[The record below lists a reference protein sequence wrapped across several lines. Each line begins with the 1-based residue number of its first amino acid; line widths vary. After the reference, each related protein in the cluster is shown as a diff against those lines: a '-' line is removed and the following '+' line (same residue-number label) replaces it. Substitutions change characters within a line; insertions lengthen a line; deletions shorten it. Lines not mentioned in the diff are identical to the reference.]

1 MTDRSK
7 RGGGDFFGSRW
18 GYALVTFVIVVIVL
32 VLLRLTGVLKPGSG
46 TSGGSRSPS
55 PVLLIRFLVFL
66 VLIPL
71 RFLWSRLRS
80 AGHGH
85 SDPYAPVESPGAG
98 YPRTGDLPV
107 ETRGLDA
114 TPYPP
119 HTSQASYAPAAS
131 PTSPDES
138 QAPAV
143 ETISSSSASS
153 IAAAA
158 TAAIPISA
166 SRRTIPLVKMLE
178 RADDA
183 GATLADM
190 TRHTLE
196 KGVPNRL
203 AEALELLG
211 VTRGVLPPLHA
222 HLLPRNGCMWLS
234 PHEPEK
240 DEGAHDT
247 LVATEMAINLALHLP
262 LATLNTPLDNP
273 ASLSRIHSYL
283 RSRVHL
289 SIPIPPP
296 SDEFSLAYPSGTM
309 SATGSEWECRY
320 RLMTQLES
328 LPLPFRV
335 IHDLRMDLSQ
345 GNALIVL
352 EVPRPSCL
360 AVLAG
365 RARQVA
371 EARGYAL
378 RFAAIVARCAFE
390 AIPAINHVFI
400 RCQTHGSSG
409 DVLTLSLSR
418 SDEHRL
424 QTLAASE
431 ALDDGMLP
439 TGERAISFTLG
450 PDGWFLP
457 MKPSVTL
464 DDERVSPAWRRKPAA
479 VRDQRLSPA
488 LARVTGARTARELE
502 VCEEAVRMDAYAS
515 IADKLG
521 TTTENAVAALVALKD
536 ASEDDTVRATCSE
549 TIQRLLSGKV
559 DVGDTQEI
567 ALLFMSGAR
576 PIDRAYTRAERLSDA
591 DELDPRAMLDQ
602 VEGALADIER
612 TGRYQD
618 DEHAVWRYFDSVAE
632 RIEYNLMTRDDPR
645 ELRLVPDA
653 YYKSLLL
660 ASRAH
665 RMMGEFGAS
674 KRYANEMLR
683 VGPVCI
689 GTAMELNAIC
699 GMESR
704 FYDAADALIRSLEHA
719 VDSSDIAWLHYRL
732 ALTERSIGRDD
743 LAVACYTLALT
754 RPDGPYSYAKRE
766 LDEFLRQS
774 EELNPM
780 ELEEASQALREAGI
794 PSGLRDDAAARMG
807 QAATLCCDEGI
818 FPTARALVMTLH
830 TLHPDDVL
838 ADMAS
843 SLS

>member
-1 MTDRSK
+1 MTDRFK
-7 RGGGDFFGSRW
+7 RGGRGFFGTRW
-18 GYALVTFVIVVIVL
+18 GYAAVTFVIVVIVFT
-32 VLLRLTGVLKPGSG
+32 LLILTGWLKPDRGA
-46 TSGGSRSPS
+46 TSGSRSPS
-55 PVLLIRFLVFL
+55 PILLIRFLVFL

-71 RFLWSRLRS
+71 RFLWSRFRS
-80 AGHGH
+80 AGH
-85 SDPYAPVESPGAG
+85 SDPSAPTKDPDVGYPRAEDHHTETIHLGTTPYAPYASHGSYTPTASPGD
-98 YPRTGDLPV
+98 PRPPAIGT
-107 ETRGLDA
+107 
-114 TPYPP
+114 TP
-119 HTSQASYAPAAS
+119 T
-131 PTSPDES
+131 
-138 QAPAV
+138 
-143 ETISSSSASS
+143 SSASS

-158 TAAIPISA
+158 AAAIPVSA
-166 SRRTIPLVKMLE
+166 SKRTIPLVKMLE

-240 DEGAHDT
+240 DRDTHDA

-273 ASLSRIHSYL
+273 ASLSRIHGYL
-283 RSRVHL
+283 RGLVHT
-289 SIPIPPP
+289 SVPIPPP

-309 SATGSEWECRY
+309 SATSSEWECRY

-335 IHDLRMDLSQ
+335 IHELRMDLSQ

-378 RFAAIVARCAFE
+378 RFAVIVARCAFE
-390 AIPAINHVFI
+390 AIPAITHVFVSC
-400 RCQTHGSSG
+400 RTYGSDE
-409 DVLTLSLSR
+409 DVLALSLSR

-424 QTLAASE
+424 QMLAASE

-450 PDGWFLP
+450 QDGWFLP
-457 MKPSVTL
+457 MKPSVTF
-464 DDERVSPAWRRKPAA
+464 DDERISPTWRRKPAGA
-479 VRDQRLSPA
+479 RDQRLSPA
-488 LARVTGARTARELE
+488 LASVTGTRTTRGLE
-502 VCEEAVRMDAYAS
+502 VLEEAARMDAYAS

-521 TTTENAVAALVALKD
+521 TTTESAVAALVALKD
-536 ASEDDTVRATCSE
+536 ASEDDAVRTTCSE
-549 TIQRLLSGKV
+549 TIQRLLSGTM

-576 PIDRAYTRAERLSDA
+576 PIDQAFARAERLSDA

-602 VEGALADIER
+602 VEGALTNITRA
-612 TGRYQD
+612 GRYQD
-618 DEHAVWRYFDSVAE
+618 DKHAVWRYFESVAE

-645 ELRLVPDA
+645 ELRLVPTA

-665 RMMGEFGAS
+665 RMMGEFKAS
-674 KRYANEMLR
+674 KRYASEMLR
-683 VGPVCI
+683 IGPICI
-689 GTAMELNAIC
+689 DTAMELNAIC

-704 FYDAADALIRSLEHA
+704 FYDAADALIRCLEHA
-719 VDSSDIAWLHYRL
+719 MDSYDIAWLHYRL

-754 RPDGPYSYAKRE
+754 RPDGPYPYARRE
-766 LDEFLRQS
+766 LDEFLRQGEGLS
-774 EELNPM
+774 PM
-780 ELEEASQALREAGI
+780 ELEEASKALCQAGI
-794 PSGLRDDAAARMG
+794 PTGLRDDAVARMR
-807 QAATLCCDEGI
+807 QAATLCCDAGI

-830 TLHPDDVL
+830 TLRPDDVL

-843 SLS
+843 SLA

>member
-1 MTDRSK
+1 MTDRFK
-7 RGGGDFFGSRW
+7 RDGGGFFGTRW
-18 GYALVTFVIVVIVL
+18 GYAVVTFVIVVIVFM
-32 VLLRLTGVLKPGSG
+32 LLLLTGWLKPGRG
-46 TSGGSRSPS
+46 ATSGSRSPS

-80 AGHGH
+80 AGH
-85 SDPYAPVESPGAG
+85 SDPYAPVENPDAG
-98 YPRTGDLPV
+98 YPRTVDLPV
-107 ETRGLDA
+107 ETRGPGA
-114 TPYPP
+114 P
-119 HTSQASYAPAAS
+119 SYAPYVSQGSYTPTAS
-131 PTSPDES
+131 PGEPHP
-138 QAPAV
+138 PAV
-143 ETISSSSASS
+143 ETISTSSASS

-158 TAAIPISA
+158 AAAIPVSA
-166 SRRTIPLVKMLE
+166 SKRTIPLVKMLE

-234 PHEPEK
+234 PHEPEA
-240 DEGAHDT
+240 DEDAHDA

-273 ASLSRIHSYL
+273 ASLSRIHGYL
-283 RSRVHL
+283 RSKVRMSV
-289 SIPIPPP
+289 PIPPP

-309 SATGSEWECRY
+309 SATSSEWECRY

-328 LPLPFRV
+328 LSLPFRV

-345 GNALIVL
+345 GNVLIVL

-371 EARGYAL
+371 EARGYTL
-378 RFAAIVARCAFE
+378 RFAVIVAHCAFE
-390 AIPAINHVFI
+390 AIPAITHVFV
-400 RCQTHGSSG
+400 RCQTHGSDE
-409 DVLTLSLSR
+409 DVLALSLSR
-418 SDEHRL
+418 SDERRL

-431 ALDDGMLP
+431 ALDDGILP
-439 TGERAISFTLG
+439 TGERTISFTLG
-450 PDGWFLP
+450 QDGWFLP

-464 DDERVSPAWRRKPAA
+464 DDERVSPAWRRKSAGA
-479 VRDQRLSPA
+479 RDQRLSPA
-488 LARVTGARTARELE
+488 LARLTGARTTRELE
-502 VCEEAVRMDAYAS
+502 VYEEAARMDAYTS

-521 TTTENAVAALVALKD
+521 TTTESAVAALVALKD
-536 ASEDDTVRATCSE
+536 ASENDTVRATCSE
-549 TIQRLLSGKV
+549 TIQRLLSGTM

-602 VEGALADIER
+602 VEGALADIKR
-612 TGRYQD
+612 AGRYQD
-618 DEHAVWRYFDSVAE
+618 DEHAVWRYFESVAE

-645 ELRLVPDA
+645 KLELVPDA

-665 RMMGEFGAS
+665 RMMGEFEAS
-674 KRYANEMLR
+674 KRYASEMLR
-683 VGPVCI
+683 VGPICI

-704 FYDAADALIRSLEHA
+704 FYDAADALIRGLEHA
-719 VDSSDIAWLHYRL
+719 VDSCDIAWLHYRL

-766 LDEFLRQS
+766 LEEFLRQS
-774 EELNPM
+774 EGLSPM
-780 ELEEASQALREAGI
+780 ELEEASKALHEAGI
-794 PSGLRDDAAARMG
+794 PSGLRDDAATRMG
-807 QAATLCCDEGI
+807 QAATLCCDAGI

-830 TLHPDDVL
+830 TLRPDDVM

-843 SLS
+843 SFA